1 MIPYSALAQV
11 YDQLT
16 GDVAYRQW
24 AEFAQRAFER
34 QGKGETK
41 VILELACGTGSL
53 TQLLAQAGYEMIA
66 ADISPEMLS
75 VAREKCASAPCPP
88 IFLCQ
93 DMRELDLYG
102 DIDAAVCCLDSVN
115 YLTGL
120 RDLKRAFR
128 RVALF
133 LRPGGLFLFD
143 VKTPLPRW
151 AASPAF
157 SRLERLF
164 ALGNMAMRP
173 KAAPPSTR
181 WISFGPKPTAG
192 ICAAPSSMNSGPIA
206 ASSWSR
212 RWPKLGWNW
221 FLSTPRPRAARR
233 ALRPAGSILRPGK
246 RRGKRAHGKSQA
258 AAGGRSL
265 SQESRCDNFLP
276 CNPAG
281 QGTSENVLS
290 VSDPRTAEFFARVDA
305 SHPFQV
311 GLDAYN
317 APSVLPPAGSVPGRL
332 PADAGDCLLR

>member
-143 VKTPLPRW
+143 VKTPLAFAEMGGLSSIQQVGEAFCAWQYGYEAKSGAAQHQVDIFWPEADGRYLRSTELHEQR
-151 AASPAF
+151 AYSRQQLEQALAQAGLELVSVYASPEGRKA
-157 SRLERLF
+157 S
-164 ALGNMAMRP
+164 P
-173 KAAPPSTR
+173 KA
-181 WISFGPKPTAG
+181 
-192 ICAAPSSMNSGPIA
+192 
-206 ASSWSR
+206 R
-212 RWPKLGWNW
+212 RLY
-221 FLSTPRPRAARR
+221 FAARKK
-233 ALRPAGSILRPGK
+233 AGETGAWKKPGGSW
-246 RRGKRAHGKSQA
+246 RTIAVSR
-258 AAGGRSL
+258 
-265 SQESRCDNFLP
+265 ESMR
-276 CNPAG
+276 
-281 QGTSENVLS
+281 
-290 VSDPRTAEFFARVDA
+290 
-305 SHPFQV
+305 
-311 GLDAYN
+311 
-317 APSVLPPAGSVPGRL
+317 
-332 PADAGDCLLR
+332 